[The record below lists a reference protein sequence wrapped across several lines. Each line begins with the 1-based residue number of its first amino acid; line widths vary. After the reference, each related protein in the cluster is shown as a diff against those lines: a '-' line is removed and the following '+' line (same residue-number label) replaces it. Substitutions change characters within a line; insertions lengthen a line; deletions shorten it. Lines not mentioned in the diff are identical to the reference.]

1 MKYHITDIPIKGK
14 GMIALDT
21 IKSDETICVCHT
33 VPMSEYPEIW
43 KFLFS
48 NNGLHLALGDVSWVN
63 HSFKPN
69 AKIKWV
75 KDAIHLIAV
84 KDIQKKE
91 EITHTYSNIEE
102 YDISNWVDNG

>member
-21 IKSDETICVCHT
+21 IKCDELICVCHT
-33 VPMSEYPEIW
+33 VPMKSETSVWTY
-43 KFLFS
+43 LFS

-63 HSFKPN
+63 HSSKPN
-69 AKIKWV
+69 SKIEWIN
-75 KDAIHLIAV
+75 DTIHLISIR
-84 KDIQKKE
+84 DISEGE

-102 YDISNWVDNG
+102 YDTSSWV